1 MGEVLKSSLTSPTED
16 IKRSLNILVIT
27 GDPVGLKMA
36 GPAIRAWN
44 IAEQLAT
51 SHKVKLLT
59 TQIASV
65 DSSRFEIHQVSP
77 SEKHS
82 LSPYLNWADAVIFQG
97 LALTQFPEL
106 ATTNKILIADA
117 YDPMNLEQL
126 EQGKSAPLREWQI
139 RVDQAT
145 AVLNEQFT
153 RADFVL
159 CASERQRNFYL
170 GHLSSLGRL
179 NPKTYNQDQSFRR
192 LIDVVP
198 FGLSEDPPVQYSSPL
213 KNKYQGISAEDKLLI
228 WGGGIYDWFDPE
240 LLISAVAGL
249 SVRHPEVKLYF
260 LGTQHPNTDVPEME
274 IVSRCRALASE
285 LGVSER
291 NVFFN
296 ENWVEY
302 EDRANYLLDSDAGVS
317 THLGHIETTF
327 SFRTRILDYLWSGLP
342 MVVSDGDGFAEVI
355 SEHGLGIVVPI
366 GDKDALEQAL
376 EKILFDKQFGD
387 ECRQNIDKFRH
398 TYFWEQAVV
407 PLQKFLETPAR
418 AADLVGK
425 NQTIFRGKIRQPKV
439 NRNWFERIA
448 YRLRTAFE
456 LYSQEGL
463 SAVFNKI
470 LSRK

>member
-16 IKRSLNILVIT
+16 SKRSLNILVIT

-82 LSPYLNWADAVIFQG
+82 LSPFLNWANAVIFQG

-145 AVLNEQFT
+145 AVLNEQFS

-179 NPKTYNQDQSFRR
+179 NPKTYNQDKSFRR

-198 FGLSEDPPVQYSSPL
+198 FGLSEDLPVQISSPL

-249 SVRHPEVKLYF
+249 SATHPEVKLF
-260 LGTQHPNTDVPEME
+260 FF
-274 IVSRCRALASE
+274 
-285 LGVSER
+285 R
-291 NVFFN
+291 N
-296 ENWVEY
+296 
-302 EDRANYLLDSDAGVS
+302 SS
-317 THLGHIETTF
+317 
-327 SFRTRILDYLWSGLP
+327 
-342 MVVSDGDGFAEVI
+342 
-355 SEHGLGIVVPI
+355 
-366 GDKDALEQAL
+366 
-376 EKILFDKQFGD
+376 
-387 ECRQNIDKFRH
+387 
-398 TYFWEQAVV
+398 
-407 PLQKFLETPAR
+407 
-418 AADLVGK
+418 
-425 NQTIFRGKIRQPKV
+425 PK
-439 NRNWFERIA
+439 
-448 YRLRTAFE
+448 L
-456 LYSQEGL
+456 
-463 SAVFNKI
+463 
-470 LSRK
+470 